1 MNETSNRIQ
10 DVIHTNKKLILVFEF
25 VEQDLKKFFTN
36 RDSKLLEPILVK
48 VCILYLINCQY
59 NH

>member
-25 VEQDLKKFFTN
+25 VDQDLKKFFTS
-36 RDSKLLEPILVK
+36 RDSKPLEPIFVK
-48 VCILYLINCQY
+48 VCIFY
-59 NH
+59 